1 MIESAVPHTV
11 MPVKSLGAAADPTK
25 VPPLPP
31 MLMVDV
37 VRYVPGG
44 KNSTSPSFIALRALW
59 IEVVQSFLSSPTAPN
74 DSTFRKH
81 LSATHSRD
89 ARGST
94 LECCGSTPAIPR
106 FIAGFG
112 ALANTN
118 AMQQQSSTATISC
131 NTRSSELICCTVAAR
146 SLSSSSPLIL
156 GHTRPG
162 PQIFLQVARSMP
174 VPPLLP
180 I

>member
-11 MPVKSLGAAADPTK
+11 MPVKSLGTAADPTK

-74 DSTFRKH
+74 DSKTQMFSLK
-81 LSATHSRD
+81 T
-89 ARGST
+89 
-94 LECCGSTPAIPR
+94 
-106 FIAGFG
+106 
-112 ALANTN
+112 
-118 AMQQQSSTATISC
+118 
-131 NTRSSELICCTVAAR
+131 TRIQNKSVMVPSNV
-146 SLSSSSPLIL
+146 
-156 GHTRPG
+156 GH
-162 PQIFLQVARSMP
+162 
-174 VPPLLP
+174 
-180 I
+180 